1 MNNLYINEDGLPRK
15 YSDLEAV
22 NKIVTAKDKND
33 VWEVID
39 LLITL
44 WAKKVPDEVE
54 AININLD
61 EYRETLTDKEFATT
75 DGGKDMDRR
84 FFLSFPKKL
93 MLMIRTQYKSEEL
106 QFDKQFYNKFAK
118 KYPFFMV
125 SEKI

>member
-1 MNNLYINEDGLPRK
+1 MNDLHINENGIPRN
-15 YSDLEAV
+15 YSDIEAV
-22 NKIVTAKDKND
+22 NKIIDARNKGD

-39 LLITL
+39 LLLNL
-44 WAKKVPDEVE
+44 WAKRVPDEVE
-54 AININLD
+54 AVNINLD
-61 EYRETLTDKEFATT
+61 EYRESLEDKEFATT
-75 DGGKDMDRR
+75 KGGGDMDRR

-106 QFDKQFYNKFAK
+106 PFDKAFYQKFAK